1 MVIFWI
7 LTTRNWFVTKK
18 AWKTHKFLA
27 LFPNCRCWHP
37 NFSANFNVWDLR
49 PKWFG
54 KLFLS
59 AFQWCWSWFDNIEKM
74 LRKNYVFIK
83 VCVCPSKFW
92 KYSFWCILVF
102 FGQKNACAK
111 FLTRSQTFVDSTAPF
126 SYMVPI
132 VLDKLY
138 CNLWSLNQWIFQQKV
153 WCWKN

>member
-49 PKWFG
+49 PKCFG
-54 KLFLS
+54 KRFLS
-59 AFQWCWSWFDNIEKM
+59 AFQWCWSWFDNIEKKSRKSM
-74 LRKNYVFIK
+74 FFKSLRLPFKILEIF
-83 VCVCPSKFW
+83 FL
-92 KYSFWCILVF
+92 CILVF

-111 FLTRSQTFVDSTAPF
+111 FLTRSRSFVDSMGPF
-126 SYMVPI
+126 SYMGSI
-132 VLDKLY
+132 VLPTLY
-138 CNLWSLNQWIFQQKV
+138 RNLWSLTHWKVQQKL

>member
-54 KLFLS
+54 KLFSS
-59 AFQWCWSWFDNIEKM
+59 AFQWCWSWFDNIEQK
-74 LRKNYVFIK
+74 LRKTMFFK
-83 VCVCPSKFW
+83 SLRLPFK
-92 KYSFWCILVF
+92 ILEIFFLVYF
-102 FGQKNACAK
+102 GVFGQKNACAK

-138 CNLWSLNQWIFQQKV
+138 CNLWSLNQWIVQQKV